1 MGRGVRTRISAGL
14 ALLLLVLTALVL
26 FAAWGAWAS
35 WRLAGDMRMSVH
47 GYIAMAIAGGFTAL
61 LTGGLIWLAFYS
73 ARRGYDDDQR
83 Y

>member
-1 MGRGVRTRISAGL
+1 MRPGIRPGVALLILVLAGL
-14 ALLLLVLTALVL
+14 VV

-35 WRLAGDMRMSVH
+35 WRLAGDAPMSVH

>member
-1 MGRGVRTRISAGL
+1 MRPRLGWGF
-14 ALLLLVLTALVL
+14 ALVTVALILLTA

-35 WRLAGDMRMSVH
+35 WRLAGDVRMSVH
-47 GYIAMAIAGGFTAL
+47 GYIAMGLAGVFTAL

-73 ARRGYDDDQR
+73 ARRGYDDDQD

>member
-1 MGRGVRTRISAGL
+1 MRPGIILPVV
-14 ALLLLVLTALVL
+14 LLIVVLTGLVL
-26 FAAWGAWAS
+26 FAGWGAWAS
-35 WRLAGDMRMSVH
+35 WRLAGTAPMSVH
-47 GYIAMAIAGGFTAL
+47 GYVAMGVAGIGVGA